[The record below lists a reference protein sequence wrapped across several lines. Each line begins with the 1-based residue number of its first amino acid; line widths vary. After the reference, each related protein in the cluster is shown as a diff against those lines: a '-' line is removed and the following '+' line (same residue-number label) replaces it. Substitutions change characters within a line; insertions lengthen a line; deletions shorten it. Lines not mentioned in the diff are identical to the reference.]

1 MYQPFGQELADKA
14 GLGVTVPVVKMAAAE
29 QTVAIDRSVGWLGW
43 VLIAGVVV
51 AFLVAL
57 ALLRDGGSP
66 KGAPAHGEQ
75 SAPGLS
81 ATRPTDEDP

>member
-43 VLIAGVVV
+43 AG
-51 AFLVAL
+51 
-57 ALLRDGGSP
+57 S
-66 KGAPAHGEQ
+66 
-75 SAPGLS
+75 
-81 ATRPTDEDP
+81 